1 MKLIVLGL
9 LLSFTAFAQTPQ
21 PDGFKA
27 INVGPSQYC
36 MIPKVDGER
45 VPFPLRNANSKFDLV
60 AGETYLLNGTLVM
73 NSGKVFLK
81 VDFNSQP
88 WLATQA
94 MLSFPYFEISSMN
107 VSTVHQYN
115 GHIVQVAVVAKREE
129 SCSTHIA
136 NLKLDPILPPS
147 SSAL

>member
-9 LLSFTAFAQTPQ
+9 LLSFTTLVQAQQ
-21 PDGFKA
+21 PEGFKA
-27 INVGPSQYC
+27 IDVGSTQSC

-45 VPFPLRNANSKFDLV
+45 VPFPLRNANSKFELA

-88 WLATQA
+88 WLATEK
-94 MLSFPYFEISSMN
+94 MLSFPYFEVSAMN
-107 VSTVHQYN
+107 VNVVHQYG
-115 GHIVQVAVVAKREE
+115 GHLVQVAVVARREE
-129 SCSTHIA
+129 SCSTHIT

-147 SSAL
+147 SSSL